1 MTSLIKIILQVI
13 SFAGLALSILPAF
26 LVFGGILSR
35 EMYYHLMVAGTLM
48 WFGSAVFW
56 IRKDHLG

>member
-1 MTSLIKIILQVI
+1 MTSLIKIILQMI
-13 SFAGLALSILPAF
+13 SFAGLALSILSAF

-35 EMYYHLMVAGTLM
+35 EMYYHLLVAGMLM

-56 IRKDHLG
+56 IKKDHLG